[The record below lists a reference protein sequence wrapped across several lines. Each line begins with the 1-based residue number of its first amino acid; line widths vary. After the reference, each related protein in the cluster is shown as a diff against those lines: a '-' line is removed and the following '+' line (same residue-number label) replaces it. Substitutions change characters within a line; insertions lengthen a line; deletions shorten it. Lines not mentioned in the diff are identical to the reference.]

1 MILKQE
7 INRIKKELVDINYRM
22 LYGKTLTE
30 LIEEIILKYSWY
42 IPNYILGAAVDALW
56 GSIPQESGYK

>member
-1 MILKQE
+1 MVKFFRKMILKQE

-30 LIEEIILKYSWY
+30 LIEEIILKYS
-42 IPNYILGAAVDALW
+42 
-56 GSIPQESGYK
+56 

>member
-1 MILKQE
+1 MGVSWVWPRLVVNFFRKMILKQE

-30 LIEEIILKYSWY
+30 LIEEIILKYS
-42 IPNYILGAAVDALW
+42 
-56 GSIPQESGYK
+56 